1 MRGETSRLRTKLWGP
16 KRESG
21 SANGEDRYHVMVFP
35 VDRSPAKA
43 SENVITDVDGY
54 LLEMFFQNGCRMCR
68 IQSRQ
73 GVEIHHHSICRIRN
87 IPLQLGWNRLLG
99 QRISQ
104 EPKGTVYLTESVAG
118 SKKFTEKEMGID
130 FEVGACDSGS
140 QARPFIDLTGGL
152 SSHSGRGGGR
162 KSPDDWVGRTRF
174 I

>member
-43 SENVITDVDGY
+43 SEDVITDVDGY

-73 GVEIHHHSICRIRN
+73 GVEIPVFET
-87 IPLQLGWNRLLG
+87 IPLAQLSLALTSQVFKSAILMFWSNMLARAGIIVDQYKASDYLHRCY
-99 QRISQ
+99 RCPSKIS
-104 EPKGTVYLTESVAG
+104 
-118 SKKFTEKEMGID
+118 KE
-130 FEVGACDSGS
+130 
-140 QARPFIDLTGGL
+140 
-152 SSHSGRGGGR
+152 
-162 KSPDDWVGRTRF
+162 
-174 I
+174 